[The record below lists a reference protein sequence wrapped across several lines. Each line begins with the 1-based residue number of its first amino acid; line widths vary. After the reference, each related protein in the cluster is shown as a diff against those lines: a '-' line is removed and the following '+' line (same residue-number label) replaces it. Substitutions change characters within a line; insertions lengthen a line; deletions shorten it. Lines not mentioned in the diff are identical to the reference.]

1 MKSDAPDKCD
11 SKAVMYIQA
20 PCIIPQHQ
28 MTERLIKGLMIAC
41 LTLGIVF
48 FIIHYIEYLKVKS
61 DFEYIDW
68 DFKVLSAADYTMEFE
83 INKKMWTNF
92 LSTYYD
98 VSNPISE
105 I

>member
-1 MKSDAPDKCD
+1 
-11 SKAVMYIQA
+11 
-20 PCIIPQHQ
+20 